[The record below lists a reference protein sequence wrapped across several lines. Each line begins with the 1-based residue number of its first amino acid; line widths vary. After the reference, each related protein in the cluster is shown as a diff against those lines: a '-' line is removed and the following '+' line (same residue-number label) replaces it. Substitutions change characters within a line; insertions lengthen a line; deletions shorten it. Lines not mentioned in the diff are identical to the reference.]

1 MRAEPSVN
9 QIEILEAA
17 RIGRMATVDNNG
29 MPHIVPICFVYISG
43 LIYTPID
50 KKPKTTSVNSLKRIQ
65 NISSNPNVSFLI
77 DKYYED
83 WDRLYYLKISA
94 TSVLIDSG
102 DEYENA
108 LMSLCEKYP
117 QYQDMDLL
125 NLGLPVIK
133 ITPLKIVSWGHV
145 T

>member
-1 MRAEPSVN
+1 
-9 QIEILEAA
+9 
-17 RIGRMATVDNNG
+17 MATVDNNG

-43 LIYTPID
+43 LIYTPLD

-65 NISSNPNVSFLI
+65 NISSNPNISFLI

-83 WDRLYYLKISA
+83 WDRLYFLKISA
-94 TSVLIDSG
+94 TSALIDTG

-133 ITPLKIVSWGHV
+133 ITPINIVSWGHV

>member
-9 QIEILEAA
+9 QTEILEAA

-29 MPHIVPICFVYISG
+29 MPHLVPICFVYTSG
-43 LIYTPID
+43 LLYTPID

-65 NISSNPNVSFLI
+65 NINSNPNTSFLI

-83 WDRLYYLKISA
+83 WDRLYFLKISA
-94 TSVLIDSG
+94 TSSLIDSG

-133 ITPLKIVSWGHV
+133 LTPLKIVSWGQV